1 MEIIII
7 IHQLKQPLAPDYA
20 KTLEHQIMF
29 SSAGGI
35 LFGARLRTHLKLYVY
50 TDLVAGSFSRKCSV
64 YQVLSKV
71 IDAGCFLRKLLLFVV
86 PPSQFKSLKIKFCH
100 NFSKDRQILLIMS
113 GGLCCH
119 PALRS
124 SQQRKVGRSVPCP
137 HKQQPGGRQVRSDL
151 HVLRSLL
158 SIASEPREKWK
169 RNNY

>member
-1 MEIIII
+1 M
-7 IHQLKQPLAPDYA
+7 YV
-20 KTLEHQIMF
+20 QI
-29 SSAGGI
+29 
-35 LFGARLRTHLKLYVY
+35 KLLGY
-50 TDLVAGSFSRKCSV
+50 SQENV

-113 GGLCCH
+113 GGLCRH
-119 PALRS
+119 PVLHS
-124 SQQRKVGRSVPCP
+124 FQQRKVGRSIACP